1 MPVFRRSRFR
11 SPFTLLFVLVAL
23 AAGVASAFA
32 DTVRGRVVDPDDRA
46 VAGATV
52 LVVSGPRVVATMKT
66 TNDGHFGPIAVPA
79 GKYDVLVSAP
89 GLKADPTSIDV
100 TVDAAIDLNLKLAIS
115 AVTESVVVS
124 AAQVDTPLSRT
135 TDSVTVIDRATLNRR
150 QTETVA
156 DALREVPGM
165 NVVQSGGRGAV
176 TSIFPR
182 GGESD
187 YTLVLVDGIEQN
199 TFGGGFDAAHLAAGE
214 VDRIEVVRGPES
226 ALYGDGA
233 IGGIVQIVTRH
244 GGPTTAQAFIE
255 GGGYGTWNSNAS
267 VAGGYKEWSWGGA
280 FDGLKTDGDTR
291 VQPSIGVPV
300 SNDAYKRV
308 DGSGSIGWSDRP
320 DRRFRLN
327 VRGGRNERGFPG
339 PYGSD
344 PQGLYS
350 GIDTISRGRNYTKGV
365 SGGGTFGTGGFRNDV
380 QFTWASLLGKFQ
392 SPFGASNDETHRAT
406 GRYQFNMDR
415 RAIGVSAGLE
425 LLHEQ
430 ADNTFIEG
438 EISGVPVPITRSDT
452 GFFVEARPTVGD
464 HVFVTAGLRVERISR
479 HALESDTFG
488 RPPFNDDVVWS
499 TNPKVAVAW
508 LAHSG
513 DDASPFG
520 ATKVRVHAGS
530 GIKPPTAFEIAFT
543 DNPDLKP
550 ERNRSVD
557 FGIDQAFAHSTIVAD
572 ATYFGN
578 WYDDLIVAVGSSLS
592 GASRYRT
599 DNIANAKAHG
609 LETGVSWRA
618 PAGVSVR
625 GGFTWLHTEVLAVDN
640 LPSLAPTPY
649 KVGDPLSRR
658 PSQQGSLE
666 ISWAS
671 RYGNVFGALNG
682 RGEMA
687 DLEPTFASSVYTNPG
702 YAVFSFGGA
711 VRLGRGVEVTARVL
725 NAFDKQYEEVLGFPA
740 LGRSAMI
747 GLRVTAGR

>member
-1 MPVFRRSRFR
+1 M
-11 SPFTLLFVLVAL
+11 
-23 AAGVASAFA
+23 
-32 DTVRGRVVDPDDRA
+32 
-46 VAGATV
+46 
-52 LVVSGPRVVATMKT
+52 
-66 TNDGHFGPIAVPA
+66 
-79 GKYDVLVSAP
+79 
-89 GLKADPTSIDV
+89 
-100 TVDAAIDLNLKLAIS
+100 
-115 AVTESVVVS
+115 
-124 AAQVDTPLSRT
+124 
-135 TDSVTVIDRATLNRR
+135 
-150 QTETVA
+150 
-156 DALREVPGM
+156 
-165 NVVQSGGRGAV
+165 
-176 TSIFPR
+176 
-182 GGESD
+182 
-187 YTLVLVDGIEQN
+187 
-199 TFGGGFDAAHLAAGE
+199 
-214 VDRIEVVRGPES
+214 
-226 ALYGDGA
+226 
-233 IGGIVQIVTRH
+233 
-244 GGPTTAQAFIE
+244 
-255 GGGYGTWNSNAS
+255 
-267 VAGGYKEWSWGGA
+267 
-280 FDGLKTDGDTR
+280 
-291 VQPSIGVPV
+291 
-300 SNDAYKRV
+300 
-308 DGSGSIGWSDRP
+308 
-320 DRRFRLN
+320 
-327 VRGGRNERGFPG
+327 
-339 PYGSD
+339 
-344 PQGLYS
+344 
-350 GIDTISRGRNYTKGV
+350 
-365 SGGGTFGTGGFRNDV
+365 

-392 SPFGASNDETHRAT
+392 SPFGASNDQTHRAT
-406 GRYQFNMDR
+406 GRYQFDMDR

-452 GFFVEARPTVGD
+452 GFFVEARPTVND
-464 HVFVTAGLRVERISR
+464 HLFVTAGLRVERISR
-479 HALESDTFG
+479 HALRSDTFG

-513 DDASPFG
+513 DDSSPVG
-520 ATKVRVHAGS
+520 ATKVRVHAGT

-649 KVGDPLSRR
+649 KVGDPLLRR

-687 DLEPTFASSVYTNPG
+687 DLEPNFASSVYTNSG
-702 YAVFSFGGA
+702 YTVFSFGGA
-711 VRLGRGVEVTARVL
+711 VRLARGVEVTARVL
-725 NAFDKQYEEVLGFPA
+725 NAFDKQYEEVLGYPA